1 MVEYSQSKLFKFL
14 MSTAYFNLI
23 GGLSGDMLLS
33 SFFDAGLDEKK
44 VILELKKIKDLNFE
58 FKSSKTKRKNI
69 AATHTNVILKDSIK
83 WEWKNFYEVVEN
95 SELSEKIISKI
106 INCFDLLKSA
116 EQQAH
121 EEENPHLHE
130 LGTSDTLVDICGFFI
145 SADLL
150 GIENFFCSSLPV
162 VPGFIKTSHGTHET
176 LAPATKKIVERFQIP
191 LRYVNK
197 SSNIETITP
206 TGISIIASC
215 ANFNDT
221 VSISSKMNGTGA
233 GTKDFRDFPNVLSVI
248 LDDNNTSIDK
258 SLKYLLQTN
267 IDDMSPEFVGNFI
280 NLSISEGALDCWV
293 STYTG
298 KKNRLGNNI
307 NILCDDSERDK
318 FINLIIKETSSLGV
332 RANLVE
338 RYEAKRKIE
347 KFKSSFGYI
356 QVKLKYFEGQLHS
369 VKPEFDD
376 LRSISELKGSSIY
389 NITNIINKEINDKYF
404 NLN

>member
-1 MVEYSQSKLFKFL
+1 

-58 FKSSKTKRKNI
+58 FNFSKTKRKNI
-69 AATHTNVILKDSIK
+69 TATHTNVILKDSIK
-83 WEWKNFYEVVEN
+83 WEWQKFYEVVEK
-95 SELSEKIISKI
+95 SDLSETIISKI

-116 EQQAH
+116 EQDAH

-130 LGTSDTLVDICGFFI
+130 LGTSDTLVDVCGFFI
-145 SADLL
+145 SADIL
-150 GIENFFCSSLPV
+150 GIETFFCSPLPV
-162 VPGFIKTSHGTHET
+162 VPGFIKTSHGIHET
-176 LAPATKKIVERFQIP
+176 LAPATKKIVERFKIP
-191 LRYVNK
+191 LKYINN

-215 ANFNDT
+215 ASFKDT
-221 VSISSKMNGTGA
+221 VSISSHMTGTGA
-233 GTKDFRDFPNVLSVI
+233 GTKDFKNFPNVLSVV
-248 LDDNNTSIDK
+248 LDTNSNTSIDK
-258 SLKYLLQTN
+258 SLKYLLETN
-267 IDDMSPEFVGNFI
+267 IDDMSPEFIGNFI

-293 STYTG
+293 SSYTG

-307 NILCDDSERDK
+307 NILCNENEKDK

-332 RANLVE
+332 RSSLVE

-347 KFKSSFGYI
+347 KFKSSLGYI
-356 QVKLKYFEGQLHS
+356 QVKLKYFDGQLHS

-376 LRSISELKGSSIY
+376 LKKISQLKGYSIY
-389 NITNIINKEINDKYF
+389 NITNIIIKEINDKYF

>member
-1 MVEYSQSKLFKFL
+1 M
-14 MSTAYFNLI
+14 TNAYFNLI

-44 VILELKKIKDLNFE
+44 VILELNKILNLNFE
-58 FKSSKTKRKNI
+58 FNISKTNRKNI
-69 AATHTNVILKDSIK
+69 KATHTNVILKDSIK
-83 WEWKNFYEVVEN
+83 WEWNKFYEVVKN
-95 SELSEKIISKI
+95 SDLSEKVILNI

-116 EQQAH
+116 EQEAH
-121 EEENPHLHE
+121 DEENPHLHE

-145 SADLL
+145 SADIL
-150 GIENFFCSSLPV
+150 GIENFFCSPLPV

-176 LAPATKKIVERFQIP
+176 LAPATKKIVERFKIP
-191 LRYVNK
+191 LKYINN

-215 ANFNDT
+215 ARFDDT
-221 VSISSKMNGTGA
+221 VNISSQMNGTGA
-233 GTKDFRDFPNVLSVI
+233 GTKDFIGFPNVLSLI
-248 LDDNNTSIDK
+248 LETNTSINK
-258 SLKYLLQTN
+258 SLKYLLETN
-267 IDDMSPEFVGNFI
+267 IDDMSPEFIGNFI
-280 NLSISEGALDCWV
+280 DLSISEGALDCWI

-307 NILCDDSERDK
+307 NILCNENEKEK
-318 FINLIIKETSSLGV
+318 FINLIINETTSLGV
-332 RANLVE
+332 RSTLVE

-347 KFKSSFGYI
+347 KFKSSFGPI
-356 QVKLKYFEGQLHS
+356 QVKLKYFNDQLHS

-376 LRSISELKGSSIY
+376 LKKISQLEGSSIY
-389 NITNIINKEINDKYF
+389 NINNIINNEINDKYF